1 MQQSSLFFNLKKGII
16 EASQEEANRECRVGQ
31 VRIEGGRSAYVRYT
45 DGGREMK
52 MTGLVRLGV
61 GWMAG
66 IALAA
71 AFALVWATAAQAQ
84 SFEVQ
89 YGDPE
94 APAGGLSG
102 TSCTYVDSTD
112 GLLNAGD
119 VVEYRGDYSI
129 SQGASVVIDD
139 SDETLG
145 TFIDGRNAEIS
156 QGSGGSGI
164 EIAVTGDPINVSGGD
179 GVLSDKVCNSI
190 VASTGIFGDPPGE
203 GGGGSLGL
211 SVLPDTGGAAILLYL
226 GMLLVAGAGLVLLR
240 HRALR
245 SPR

>member
-1 MQQSSLFFNLKKGII
+1 MK
-16 EASQEEANRECRVGQ
+16 
-31 VRIEGGRSAYVRYT
+31 RI
-45 DGGREMK
+45 
-52 MTGLVRLGV
+52 GLAPLGV

-71 AFALVWATAAQAQ
+71 AFALVWATVAQAQ

-94 APAGGLSG
+94 APAGSLSG
-102 TSCTYVDSTD
+102 TSCTNIQSTD

-129 SQGASVVIDD
+129 SSGASVVIDD
-139 SDETLG
+139 SDGTLG

-156 QGSGGSGI
+156 QGSGGEGI
-164 EIAVTGDPINVSGGD
+164 EVVMTGDPINVSGGD
-179 GVLSDKVCNSI
+179 NVLSDKVCNSI
-190 VASTGIFGDPPGE
+190 VASTGILGDPPGE

-211 SVLPDTGGAAILLYL
+211 SVLPDTGGAAILGYV
-226 GMLLVAGAGLVLLR
+226 GMLAVAGVGLVLLR
-240 HRALR
+240 YRA
-245 SPR
+245 S